1 MTAHESFKTRVR
13 ARMAHT
19 GERYAAARAVL
30 LDQADRRGRRTWVS
44 QPENTDESVLA
55 GTGKG
60 WDEWCDLIDAW
71 PERDQG
77 HGPIAARL
85 LAEHDI
91 TGWWA
96 HGVTVGYERITGRR
110 VPYQMAD
117 GTFTAARSK
126 TVRVA
131 PDALRGM
138 LLDESGRGDL
148 FPGHDVELRSRP
160 TSKTIRLRIGGG
172 TVQVAVEPATGGRAK
187 VSVAHEKLP
196 DLDAVEEWRFYW
208 AEWLAALDAT

>member
-1 MTAHESFKTRVR
+1 MTAQESFKARVR

-30 LDQADRRGRRTWVS
+30 LDQADRRSGRTWAS
-44 QPENTDESVLA
+44 QPENTDEAVRA
-55 GTGKG
+55 GTGTG
-60 WDEWCDLIDAW
+60 WDEWCDLIDGW

-85 LAEHDI
+85 LAEHEI

-96 HGVTVGYERITGRR
+96 HAVTVGYERITGRR

-117 GTFTAARSK
+117 GTFTVAKSK

-131 PDALRGM
+131 PETLRTL
-138 LLDESGRGDL
+138 LLDEASRADL
-148 FPGHDVELRSRP
+148 FPGLEVELRSKP
-160 TSKTIRLRIGGG
+160 VSKTVRLRMGGG
-172 TVQVAVEPATGGRAK
+172 TVQLAIEPASNGRAT
-187 VSVAHEKLP
+187 VFVAHEKLP
-196 DLDAVEEWRFYW
+196 NLDAVEEWRFYW
-208 AEWLAALDAT
+208 SEWLDALDPT

>member
-1 MTAHESFKTRVR
+1 MTARESFKSRVR

-19 GERYAAARAVL
+19 GERYAAARKVL
-30 LDQADRRGRRTWVS
+30 LDQSDRRSGRTWVS
-44 QPENTDESVLA
+44 QPENTDESVRA
-55 GTGKG
+55 GTGVG
-60 WDEWCDLIDAW
+60 WDEWCDVIDGW

-77 HGPIAARL
+77 HGAIAARL
-85 LAEHDI
+85 LAERDI

-117 GTFTAARSK
+117 GTFTAAKSK

-131 PDALRGM
+131 PDVLRAA
-138 LLDESGRGDL
+138 LLDESGRADL
-148 FPGHDVELRSRP
+148 FPGVEVELRSKP
-160 TSKTIRLRIGGG
+160 ASKTIRLRMGGG
-172 TVQVAVEPATGGRAK
+172 TVQIAIEPATDHRSK

-196 DLDAVEEWRFYW
+196 DLDAVERWRFYW